1 MNKES
6 IFRLLE
12 NEDFKEIIIDRYLG
26 SDIQDIVF
34 NEDLDN
40 ERVKDKLKARQNL
53 RAYFDELINSATI
66 SEEDLSKTKGE

>member
-1 MNKES
+1 MNRDA

-12 NEDFKEIIIDRYLG
+12 NEEFKELIVDRYLG
-26 SDIQDIVF
+26 SDIKDIVF

-40 ERVKDKLKARQNL
+40 KAVIDKLKARQNL

-66 SEEDLSKTKGE
+66 TEEEQS

>member
-1 MNKES
+1 MNRES

-40 ERVKDKLKARQNL
+40 EMVKDKLKARQNL
-53 RAYFDELINSATI
+53 RAYFDGLINSATI
-66 SEEDLSKTKGE
+66 SEEDYQR

>member
-1 MNKES
+1 MNRDA

-12 NEDFKEIIIDRYLG
+12 NEDFKEFVVDKYLG
-26 SDIQDIVF
+26 TDIKDIVF

-40 ERVKDKLKARQNL
+40 KAVIDKLKARQNL

-66 SEEDLSKTKGE
+66 TEEEQS

>member
-1 MNKES
+1 MNRES

-40 ERVKDKLKARQNL
+40 KIVIDKLKARQNL
-53 RAYFDELINSATI
+53 RAYFDGLINSATI
-66 SEEDLSKTKGE
+66 SEEDYQR

>member
-1 MNKES
+1 MKKET

-12 NEDFKEIIIDRYLG
+12 NEDFKEIIIDKYLG
-26 SDIQDIVF
+26 SDIKDIVF

-40 ERVKDKLKARQNL
+40 KVVIDKLKARQNL

-66 SEEDLSKTKGE
+66 SEEEQ